1 MSVTGVCQVCERRE
15 AEYACH
21 RCGAAVCSVHFDTE
35 QGVCVHCADPEGSE
49 DVFSEGDTDD
59 EVPEFR

>member
-21 RCGAAVCSVHFDTE
+21 RCGAAVCSVHFETE
-35 QGVCVHCADPEGSE
+35 QGVCVHCADPEGRE
-49 DVFSEGDTDD
+49 DVFAESDAEG